1 MRKKLMLGAALA
13 ALTLSVPLAQ
23 AADTAPN
30 ATPSTPAALNDYQ
43 AKPAGGQTDF
53 VMSQKPDQWLASRFR
68 GTDVVGPDSKSI
80 GEVSDILFD
89 KTGKIEAYVVSV
101 GGFLGVGAKEVA
113 IAPASFT
120 VLPGKN
126 GAADVLKLSANKK
139 QLEEAQNFKPYAPP
153 HAITTGAAPG
163 GSPLMHPSA
172 GIKPPKG
179 Q

>member
-1 MRKKLMLGAALA
+1 MSKKLMLGAALA
-13 ALTLSVPLAQ
+13 ALTLSMPLAQ
-23 AADTAPN
+23 AADTASN
-30 ATPSTPAALNDYQ
+30 STPSTPAAANNAQ
-43 AKPAGGQTDF
+43 AQPTGGPTDF

-126 GAADVLKLSANKK
+126 GAADVLQLSASQNDLK
-139 QLEEAQNFKPYAPP
+139 QAENFKPYVPP
-153 HAITTGAAPG
+153 RVTTGAAPG
-163 GSPLMHPSA
+163 GSPLMHPPA
-172 GIKPPKG
+172 GMQPPSTG
-179 Q
+179 H